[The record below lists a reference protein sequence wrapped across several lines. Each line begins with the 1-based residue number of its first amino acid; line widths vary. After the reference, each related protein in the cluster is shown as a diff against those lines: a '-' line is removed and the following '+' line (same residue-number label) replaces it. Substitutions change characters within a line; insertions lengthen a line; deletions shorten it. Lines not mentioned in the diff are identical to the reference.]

1 MCNILHVEW
10 GLLMYPAATYHIT
23 PVSMNIEGGASSVYR
38 KKTISDDKDQPYHLQ
53 FHIIII

>member
-1 MCNILHVEW
+1 
-10 GLLMYPAATYHIT
+10 MYPAATYHIT